1 MNERRKENE
10 MAEATETKR
19 AFPAPDTPTV
29 RTESDTR
36 TDSNTRK
43 RRSGRRG
50 RTTPDGAGTV
60 RYFLGK
66 PCKGNETPELGEEVD
81 SEARALLMGYKGDKH
96 VFLVTEYQVT
106 EVINQD
112 KVGLAKQPVA
122 AAPRVSNVN
131 RG

>member
-1 MNERRKENE
+1 

-19 AFPAPDTPTV
+19 VFPGPDTPAARSET
-29 RTESDTR
+29 DTR
-36 TDSNTRK
+36 TDPNTKK
-43 RRSGRRG
+43 RRSGRRS
-50 RTTPDGAGTV
+50 RSMTDGAGTA

-96 VFLVTEYQVT
+96 LFLVTEYQVT

-122 AAPRVSNVN
+122 AGPRVSNVN